1 MVPRT
6 TIAPHSNT
14 ILNDLFKA
22 YRQSLRLTIICRT
35 ILYGTP
41 HATGLISC
49 IWVTRYY
56 YLTNI
61 AYLSSTGIIF
71 WVHQYANSKL
81 YFYKYPLKMLN
92 LCLQKILSYR
102 SSRFG
107 YFSQH
112 PFWVFFPCFVRV
124 TRRLET
130 LSWRNS
136 FFQYFIDFSKAI
148 KMFSKLVTYLF
159 RLGLFS

>member
-14 ILNDLFKA
+14 ILKDLFKA
-22 YRQSLRLTIICRT
+22 YCQSLRLTIICRT

-41 HATGLISC
+41 HAAGLISC

-71 WVHQYANSKL
+71 WVHQYANPKL

-112 PFWVFFPCFVRV
+112 PFWVFVDNPEL
-124 TRRLET
+124 TT
-130 LSWRNS
+130 S
-136 FFQYFIDFSKAI
+136 FFPDNPLLF
-148 KMFSKLVTYLF
+148 YLYLKGCLRHF
-159 RLGLFS
+159 QSLLLIYLD